1 MLFTFGAQYS
11 PEEKSCEKEE
21 KVPARRQVIDK
32 LNIFIVVNFPD
43 ITNNSGLKYKYPA
56 GSQYGLQYYALL

>member
-1 MLFTFGAQYS
+1 MLFTFGALCS
-11 PEEKSCEKEE
+11 PAEKSCEKEE
-21 KVPARRQVIDK
+21 KVPARRHVIDK

-56 GSQYGLQYYALL
+56 APQCGSQNYADL